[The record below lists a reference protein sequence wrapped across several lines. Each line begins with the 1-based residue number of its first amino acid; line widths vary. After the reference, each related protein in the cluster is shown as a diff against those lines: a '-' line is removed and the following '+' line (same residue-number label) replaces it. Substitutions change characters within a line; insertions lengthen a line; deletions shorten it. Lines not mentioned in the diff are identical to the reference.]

1 MAKHSINQEIRSRID
16 AFLAEMSELVKESAL
31 EAVHAAL
38 SVSGAG
44 RRGPGRPRGSRNRG
58 LGRPPKAGRART
70 GRPRRAAKG
79 RRIRRSSEELAKIGA
94 RVLTQ
99 VRSKAGQRLEEIGRA
114 LKTDTA
120 VLKKPIA
127 DLLKAKK
134 LKTQGRKRGT
144 KYFAR

>member
-1 MAKHSINQEIRSRID
+1 MANQSLDKEIRSRID
-16 AFLAEMSELVKESAL
+16 SFLAEMSDLVKKSAL
-31 EAVHAAL
+31 EAVHVAL
-38 SVSGAG
+38 GQSGSA

-58 LGRPPKAGRART
+58 PGRPRKA

-79 RRIRRSSEELAKIGA
+79 RRIRRSPEELAKIGA
-94 RVLTQ
+94 RVLAQ

-120 VLKKPIA
+120 ILKKPIA

-134 LKTQGRKRGT
+134 LKTQGQKRGT
-144 KYFAR
+144 KYFTR